1 MHIFEETLIGVTLFG
16 IKQVLNSGFFV
27 KIN

>member
-1 MHIFEETLIGVTLFG
+1 MHIFEGTLISVALFR
-16 IKQVLNSGFFV
+16 IKQVLNSGFFE

>member
-1 MHIFEETLIGVTLFG
+1 MHIFKQTLIGVALFR
-16 IKQVLNSGFFV
+16 IKQVLNSVFFE